1 LKLRAEL
8 YEAIRNVSAVN
19 TFSFEKLERLPYLT
33 GCIKEGIRLSY
44 GLSGRITRVFNEP
57 LIYKDWTIPPKTA
70 VSMSITDV
78 SFDEAIFESPRQ
90 YKPERWFAGA
100 PKPADGS
107 SLENYFV
114 PFSKGSRMCL
124 GIK

>member
-1 LKLRAEL
+1 
-8 YEAIRNVSAVN
+8 V
-19 TFSFEKLERLPYLT
+19 P
-33 GCIKEGIRLSY
+33 
-44 GLSGRITRVFNEP
+44 NEP
-57 LIYKDWTIPPKTA
+57 LIHRDWTIPPKTA
-70 VSMSITDV
+70 ASMSITDV

-90 YKPERWFAGA
+90 YKPERWFAGT

-114 PFSKGSRMCL
+114 FFSKRPRMCQ